1 MGGWTAL
8 GLAAGSQP
16 KTVHLL
22 LQAGVKVEGFPKD
35 FRHPF
40 TCATM
45 IRHGR
50 HAARNKPKRLA
61 TALML
66 LACGVEPYFHH
77 SFTDSQLKAQ
87 ITDHALSWL
96 AALTCAKTLF
106 TKIFDDANLEKTLAD
121 FVYNEQ
127 FLRQLMN

>member
-1 MGGWTAL
+1 MGFPLLLDIINEGACDQVPTLLAYKKFLDMNIRAEGWTAL

-35 FRHPF
+35 FHHPF
-40 TCATM
+40 TCATL

-66 LACGVEPYFHH
+66 LACGVEPYFH
-77 SFTDSQLKAQ
+77 QL
-87 ITDHALSWL
+87 
-96 AALTCAKTLF
+96 
-106 TKIFDDANLEKTLAD
+106 
-121 FVYNEQ
+121 
-127 FLRQLMN
+127 